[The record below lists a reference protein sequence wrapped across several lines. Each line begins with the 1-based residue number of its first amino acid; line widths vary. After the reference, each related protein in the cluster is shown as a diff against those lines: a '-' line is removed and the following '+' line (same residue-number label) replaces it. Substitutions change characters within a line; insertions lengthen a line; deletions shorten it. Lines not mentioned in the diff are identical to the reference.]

1 MKHVVLFLFLF
12 LSFSDSH
19 CQQTSNGAD
28 VVCEIQVYYDAAKKA
43 KKDQEISLQLI
54 NKAVQLSK
62 ENGIDSLY
70 FKSLYY
76 KSILLKRHKFHQES
90 IVNLT
95 LLIDLASAKKDTL
108 FLAKSNYRQAG
119 DYLKIGNLLASFK
132 ATQASLIFYKKIP
145 DSIKASKA
153 AERLSNIQNDLGDFI
168 GAEKTA
174 LTALDYAAGNERISN
189 RLWLYN
195 ALGRAS
201 KEQGQSKDA
210 IKYYNRGIDEAPTS
224 IEKAVLTSNIAVVHI
239 TNENWSKVI
248 ELLSPLLN
256 DPDVK
261 NNASTY
267 ARILSNLAYAD
278 YKNGNQSALSAMI
291 EAMSIRKENKDI
303 LGTFS
308 SYVQLAKV
316 LVIDAPREAS
326 GYANNA
332 YKIALQIRSP
342 EARLEALDI
351 LLKTEQPNKIK
362 EIGLLYSSLSDS
374 LQTAE
379 RQARTKFLKFQFEAD
394 KLEQQNQILIT
405 ESLDQSLKFQ
415 KTKTTTIISVTG
427 FIILSLL
434 AGIWFIYRLQRLK
447 KEKHQAHYDT
457 EIAYSKKVHDELAN
471 DLFYI
476 MQAIDSKEDKN
487 DILDRMDLV
496 YHRSRDISKATSTV
510 DTGSLYAENLSFT
523 LSSYCNDDTRLIL
536 QGIGEVQWDGIS
548 KEQKIAIYRVLQELM
563 TNMKKHSEASHVA
576 ISFKKT
582 PKLLKIFYQD
592 NGKGIDTKILSSGSG
607 IQNVETRIFS
617 CGGTVNFA
625 SETMKGT
632 SVSIT
637 LPR

>member
-12 LSFSDSH
+12 LSFSDSYG
-19 CQQTSNGAD
+19 QKSPNKA
-28 VVCEIQVYYDAAKKA
+28 VVISEIQETYEAAIKA
-43 KKDQEISLQLI
+43 KKDQKISLQLI
-54 NKAVQLSK
+54 DKAAMLSK

-76 KSILLKRHKFHQES
+76 KSILLRRHKLHQES
-90 IVNLT
+90 ILNLT

-108 FLAKSNYRQAG
+108 FLAKSRYRQAG
-119 DYLKIGNLLASFK
+119 DYLNIGNLIASYK
-132 ATQASLIFYKKIP
+132 AAQANLIFYKKIP

-174 LTALDYAAGNERISN
+174 LTALDYAAGNEMIYN

-195 ALGRAS
+195 ALGRAK

-210 IKYYNRGIDEAPTS
+210 IKYYNRGIDATS
-224 IEKAVLTSNIAVVHI
+224 AALDKAVLTSNIAVVHI
-239 TNENWSKVI
+239 RNENWSKVI

-278 YKNGNQSALSAMI
+278 YKNGNQSALSTMI

-351 LLKTEQPNKIK
+351 LLKTELPNKIK

-379 RQARTKFLKFQFEAD
+379 RQARTTFLKFQFEAD
-394 KLEQQNQILIT
+394 RLEQQNQVLTT
-405 ESLDQSLKFQ
+405 ESLNKSLKFQ
-415 KTKTTTIISVTG
+415 KAKTTTIISVTA
-427 FIILSLL
+427 IIIFSLL
-434 AGIWFIYRLQRLK
+434 AGIWFIYRVQRLK
-447 KEKHQAHYDT
+447 KEKQQAHYKT

-476 MQAIDSKEDKN
+476 MQAIDSKEDKEE
-487 DILDRMDLV
+487 ILNQMDVV

-510 DTGSLYAENLSFT
+510 DTGPSYSENLSFI
-523 LSSYCNDDTRLIL
+523 LSSYCNGDTRLIL
-536 QGIGEVQWDGIS
+536 QGIGEVPWDAIS
-548 KEQKIAIYRVLQELM
+548 EQQKITIYRVLQELM
-563 TNMKKHSEASHVA
+563 TNMKKHSEASHVV

-582 PKLLKIFYQD
+582 AKSFIINYHD
-592 NGKGIDTKILSSGSG
+592 NGIGIDKETLLSGSG
-607 IQNVETRIFS
+607 IQNMETRIFS

-625 SETMKGT
+625 SDKTEGT

>member
-19 CQQTSNGAD
+19 CQKGPNKA
-28 VVCEIQVYYDAAKKA
+28 VVISEIQEYYKAAIKA
-43 KKDQEISLQLI
+43 KKDQKISLQLI
-54 NKAVQLSK
+54 DKAAMLSK

-76 KSILLKRHKFHQES
+76 KSILLRRHKLHQES
-90 IVNLT
+90 ILNLT

-108 FLAKSNYRQAG
+108 FLAKSRYRQAR
-119 DYLKIGNLLASFK
+119 DYLNIGNLIASYK
-132 ATQASLIFYKKIP
+132 AAQAALIFYKKIP

-174 LTALDYAAGNERISN
+174 LTAIDYAEGNQNISN

-210 IKYYNRGIDEAPTS
+210 IKYYNRGIDETLTS

-278 YKNGNQSALSAMI
+278 YKNGNQSALSAI
-291 EAMSIRKENKDI
+291 IDAMSIRKENKDI
-303 LGTFS
+303 LGIFS

-326 GYANNA
+326 GYANDA
-332 YKIALQIRSP
+332 YKIALRLRSP

-379 RQARTKFLKFQFEAD
+379 RQARTTFLKFQFESD
-394 KLEQQNQILIT
+394 RLEQQNQVLTT
-405 ESLDQSLKFQ
+405 ESLNKSLKFQ
-415 KTKTTTIISVTG
+415 KARTTTIISATAI
-427 FIILSLL
+427 IILSLL
-434 AGIWFIYRLQRLK
+434 TGIWFIYRVQRLK
-447 KEKHQAHYDT
+447 KEKQQAHYKT

-487 DILDRMDLV
+487 DILDRMDIV
-496 YHRSRDISKATSTV
+496 YHRSRDISKATSMV
-510 DTGSLYAENLSFT
+510 DTGSSYAKNLSFT
-523 LSSYCNDDTRLIL
+523 LSSYCNGDTRLIL
-536 QGIGEVQWDGIS
+536 QGIGEVPWDDIS
-548 KEQKIAIYRVLQELM
+548 EVQKIAIYRVLQELM
-563 TNMKKHSEASHVA
+563 TNMKKHSEASHVV

-582 PKLLKIFYQD
+582 AKLLKINYYD
-592 NGKGIDTKILSSGSG
+592 NGKGIDKKILSSGSG

-625 SETMKGT
+625 SETTKGT